1 MILIRQGENRII
13 TKKNFWVAIRNI
25 YENENFLAQF
35 EYFRKLEF
43 LEYLR
48 KSEFFRELKCLEK
61 SEWFARF
68 GMVGKI

>member
-48 KSEFFRELKCLEK
+48 KSEFFRELK
-61 SEWFARF
+61 
-68 GMVGKI
+68 